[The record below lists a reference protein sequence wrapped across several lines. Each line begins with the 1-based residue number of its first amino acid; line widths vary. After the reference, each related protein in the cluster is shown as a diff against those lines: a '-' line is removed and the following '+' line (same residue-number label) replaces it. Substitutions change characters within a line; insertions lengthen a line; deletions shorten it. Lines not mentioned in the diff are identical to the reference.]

1 MLPSLLNRFQPL
13 PICGVILAGGQG
25 SRMGGR
31 DKGWVIYRQQP
42 LIQHIINRL
51 APQVTD
57 LIINANRNL
66 EDYSALGY
74 PVVTDIKAGFHGPLM
89 GMLSGLKAS
98 TQEWTLFVP
107 CDGPFLPED
116 LAVRLYQAATENACD
131 IAVAS
136 DGNHLQPVVVLLRTS
151 LYPKLHQAIAQG
163 EHKPRRWYAEVGSY
177 NVVFT
182 SQSLHNFNKLDEIL

>member
-1 MLPSLLNRFQPL
+1 MNPSLLNTIQPL

-25 SRMGGR
+25 SRMGGK
-31 DKGWVIYRQQP
+31 DKGWVIYQQQP

-51 APQVTD
+51 TPQVTD
-57 LIINANRNL
+57 LVINANRNL
-66 EDYSALGY
+66 DDYAALGF

-89 GMLSGLKAS
+89 GMLSGLQAS

-116 LAVRLYQAATENACD
+116 LALRLYLAATEQNYD

-136 DGNHLQPVVVLLRTS
+136 DDENLQPVVVLLRTS
-151 LYPKLHQAIAQG
+151 LAQQLEQAIAKG
-163 EHKPRRWYAEVGSY
+163 ELKPRRWYAEIGSCEVIF
-177 NVVFT
+177 N
-182 SQSLHNFNKLDEIL
+182 SKSLRNFNKLDEML